1 VTSPSP
7 QLTVSVVIC
16 SYTESRRGWLEE
28 AVASARAQTQPA
40 LEIIVSIDHNSALL
54 DWVRVQMPDVIAVA
68 SDGPRGLSGA
78 RNAGVAAAR
87 GDVVAFLDDDAVAA
101 PDWLEHLARP
111 YADAQVLGV
120 GGAIEPRWLAGRPRS
135 FPPEFGWVVGCSYV
149 GQPTGRARVRN
160 MIGANMSLRRDVL
173 ARTGGF
179 SSGLGRIGRIPAGC
193 EETELCIRAGRS
205 NAGGHFVHEPAARV
219 SHAVPASRGTWRYF
233 RSRCYAE
240 GVSKA
245 QVAAL
250 AGAKDGLASE
260 RSYALRTLPTG
271 VARGVAD
278 TLQGDPAGL
287 ARGAAIL
294 GGLVL
299 TASGY
304 GVGTLRTRPG
314 KISRPTRTRKRTR
327 HLP

>member
-1 VTSPSP
+1 VTSSSP
-7 QLTVSVVIC
+7 QPTVSVVIC

-28 AVASARAQTQPA
+28 AVASARAQTLPP
-40 LEIIVSIDHNSALL
+40 LEIIVSIDHNPELL
-54 DWVRVQMPDVIAVA
+54 DWVRGRMPDVIAVA

-120 GGAIEPRWLAGRPRS
+120 GGAIEPRWLAGRPRG

-149 GQPTGRARVRN
+149 GQPTRHARVRN

-193 EETELCIRAGRS
+193 EETELCIRAGRG
-205 NAGGHFVHEPAARV
+205 NAGHFIHEPAAQV

-245 QVAAL
+245 QVATL
-250 AGAKDGLASE
+250 AGTKDGLASE
-260 RSYALRTLPTG
+260 RSYALRTLPAG

-278 TLQGDPAGL
+278 TLGGDPAGL

-304 GVGTLRTRPG
+304 AVGTLRTRPG
-314 KISRPTRTRKRTR
+314 MISRPTRTRKRTR
-327 HLP
+327 RLL